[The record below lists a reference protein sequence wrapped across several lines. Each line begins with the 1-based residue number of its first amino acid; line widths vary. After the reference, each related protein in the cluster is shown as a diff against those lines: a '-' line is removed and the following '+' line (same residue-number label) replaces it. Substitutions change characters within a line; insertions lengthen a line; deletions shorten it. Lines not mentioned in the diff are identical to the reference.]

1 MVLVQTHRRAGHFD
15 GAKKPATPVLIL
27 AQLESSKPAGPTK
40 ATSCLAAVNGKRWS
54 GGLFSASCG
63 QPLMFSCPP
72 GKEQQEKIWSHQP
85 RLSAVHRVSP
95 MPFEVNAVYIAPNDQ
110 KYQAQLD
117 QRQYGEHRS
126 WTLLPV
132 HAKARKRNGELS
144 RDTLEQMLFVD
155 RGRIV
160 RFDFDSP
167 TLVVDTGW
175 TFADLRPASN

>member
-1 MVLVQTHRRAGHFD
+1 
-15 GAKKPATPVLIL
+15 
-27 AQLESSKPAGPTK
+27 
-40 ATSCLAAVNGKRWS
+40 
-54 GGLFSASCG
+54 
-63 QPLMFSCPP
+63 MFSRAL
-72 GKEQQEKIWSHQP
+72 GKEHQEKICSNQP
-85 RLSAVHRVSP
+85 RLLAVHRVSP
-95 MPFEVNAVYIAPNDQ
+95 MPFEVNAVYLAPNSR

-132 HAKARKRNGELS
+132 QATAHERNGELS

-167 TLVVDTGW
+167 TLVIDTNW
-175 TFADLRPASN
+175 TFADLRLA